1 MIEYEFTNGQ
11 GKYYACNLV
20 CNVVL
25 LDEKSLNSIL
35 KEEKRDE
42 VVGDVTRLVGLQPT
56 HQHSAKTALLTGL
69 T

>member
-25 LDEKSLNSIL
+25 LDEKSGENYASSN
-35 KEEKRDE
+35 
-42 VVGDVTRLVGLQPT
+42 G
-56 HQHSAKTALLTGL
+56 
-69 T
+69 